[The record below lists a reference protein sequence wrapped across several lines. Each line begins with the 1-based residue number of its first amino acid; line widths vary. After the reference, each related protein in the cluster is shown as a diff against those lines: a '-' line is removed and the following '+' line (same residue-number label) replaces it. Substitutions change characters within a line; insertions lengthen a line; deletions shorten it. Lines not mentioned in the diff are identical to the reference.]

1 MDWPRYIRDFETHL
15 RLERNLADNSV
26 QAYLRDVSH
35 LRRFAEPLGLEPADV
50 TADHLRQ
57 LLLQLNQTDIA
68 VTTQCRIISGLRT
81 FFHMLVIEDV
91 LTENPAELLEM
102 PARPRHLPDVL
113 SDREI
118 EAIQATFDRSQP
130 GPARNYVIVEV
141 LYGCGLRVS
150 ELVNLKLSNLYFDEE
165 MIQVIGKG
173 NKERWVPI
181 NSRALALVD
190 EYIHTIRSHITPQ
203 PGQQQFLF
211 LNLRG
216 HQLTRVAVFQFIK
229 EAVDRAGI
237 HKNVSPHSLRH
248 SFATEL
254 VQNGA
259 DLRAVQEML
268 GHQSLSTTEIY
279 THLTPQYLRDT
290 LATYHPH
297 YKKQ

>member
-35 LRRFAEPLGLEPADV
+35 LRRFAEPLGLEPADI

-118 EAIQATFDRSQP
+118 EAMQATFDRSPKVP
-130 GPARNYVIVEV
+130 GAASMFCSESTPAISEGIRLYCFMTSGFSQIRMEYVFTP
-141 LYGCGLRVS
+141 GL
-150 ELVNLKLSNLYFDEE
+150 
-165 MIQVIGKG
+165 
-173 NKERWVPI
+173 
-181 NSRALALVD
+181 
-190 EYIHTIRSHITPQ
+190 
-203 PGQQQFLF
+203 
-211 LNLRG
+211 
-216 HQLTRVAVFQFIK
+216 
-229 EAVDRAGI
+229 
-237 HKNVSPHSLRH
+237 
-248 SFATEL
+248 
-254 VQNGA
+254 
-259 DLRAVQEML
+259 
-268 GHQSLSTTEIY
+268 
-279 THLTPQYLRDT
+279 
-290 LATYHPH
+290 
-297 YKKQ
+297 